1 MASATPTTHSLRLG
15 QRHYPVTLPSIRD
28 PRLGVAAVILSL
40 QVLGQAVFGF
50 NVSIA
55 QILTAI
61 VTAGVLEVV
70 IAFGRRGVIEW
81 PASAL
86 LTGSSVALILRVT
99 GTQHGQWWSL
109 HGAWIF
115 AATAAVSV
123 VSKHVIRIGNEHVFN
138 PSNIGLVLCFV
149 LLGSNRVNPLDLW
162 WARPGW
168 GLALALVIIVIGGLV
183 IVSRLGML
191 RVAVAF
197 WVTFASCTAVIAA
210 AGHAITTRWHLGPVQ
225 GELFWWVLVTS
236 PEILVFLFFM
246 ITDPKTAPRGRV
258 SQVIYGMGVAVV
270 ASLLAAPQQT
280 EFATKVAILGGLA
293 VVCVLRVPLERLVP
307 APDTEADNPLRWFL
321 GTSRGLRSAAPDRG
335 PPRPVAARVAAW
347 LSVAAVVAGLLVV
360 AGIPARSAASTA
372 GGPSVITG
380 RPVVRIGDASLPPVS
395 IGPDA
400 HTLDASISQRQAR
413 DITRDLLADLIITAR
428 AERQLDARLAATA
441 GTGSWLTQVK
451 LRIELARQDHR
462 IDVNSYSFTR
472 VSIVV
477 VRTRYWASPQ
487 LGAQTRGSIEQ
498 LTYDLTGPG
507 AVVASTTSPYH
518 RTFVVVAR
526 GAHYLI
532 AADDVP

>member
-1 MASATPTTHSLRLG
+1 MAFTTPGSHSLRLG
-15 QRHYPVTLPSIRD
+15 RRHYPVTLPSVRD

-40 QVLGQAVFGF
+40 QVLGQTVFGF
-50 NVSIA
+50 KVSIA

-61 VTAGVLEVV
+61 VTAGLLEVV
-70 IAFGRRGVIEW
+70 ITFGRRGVIAW

-123 VSKHVIRIGNEHVFN
+123 VSKHVIRVGNEHVFN

-149 LLGSNRVNPLDLW
+149 LLGSGRVNPLDLW

-168 GLALALVIIVIGGLV
+168 GLALALAIIVIGGLV

-197 WVTFASCTAVIAA
+197 WVTFAACMGVIAA
-210 AGHAITTRWHLGPVQ
+210 AGHAITTRWHVGPVQ

-246 ITDPKTAPRGRV
+246 ITDPKTAPKGRV

-280 EFATKVAILGGLA
+280 EFATKVAILSGLA
-293 VVCVLRVPLERLVP
+293 VVCALRVPLERLVP
-307 APDTEADNPLRWFL
+307 APDTERDNPLRWFL
-321 GTSRGLRSAAPDRG
+321 GTSQGLRSAAPG
-335 PPRPVAARVAAW
+335 HGPRPIVARVAVW
-347 LSVAAVVAGLLVV
+347 LSVAAIVAGLLVV

-372 GGPSVITG
+372 GGPVVITG
-380 RPVVRIGDASLPPVS
+380 RPVVRIGDASLPSVS
-395 IGPDA
+395 IGSDA
-400 HTLDASISQRQAR
+400 HTLDASISQHQAR
-413 DITRDLLADLIITAR
+413 DIARDLLADLIITAR
-428 AERQLDARLAATA
+428 AERRLDVRLAATA

-451 LRIELARQDHR
+451 LRIEFARQDHR
-462 IDVNSYSFTR
+462 IDVNSYAFTHI
-472 VSIVV
+472 SIVV

-487 LGAQTRGSIEQ
+487 LGAQTHGTINQ
-498 LTYDLTGPG
+498 LTYDLTQPN
-507 AVVASTTSPYH
+507 AVVARSTSPYH
-518 RTFVVVAR
+518 RTFVVVAS
-526 GAHYLI
+526 GTHYLI